1 MLSDLRIYVMAASEP
16 RLTSFSHGGGCACKL
31 SPTDLADILG
41 HLPQVSHD
49 NLLVGA
55 ETRDDAAVY
64 QVGPDLAI
72 VLTADFITPIVDD
85 APAFGAIAATNAMS
99 DIWAMGGDPLLAINL
114 VGFPREKLDLTVLE
128 EIMSAGA
135 AVAHECGCVVAG
147 GHTIDDPELK
157 YGLSVVGRVHPDRVV
172 RNCTGQAGDIL
183 LLTKPLGVGIVSTAA
198 KERVAPDAM
207 LDTAIAHMTH
217 ANRVAG
223 EIMREADVS
232 AATDV
237 TGFGLLGHLG
247 EMARGSGL
255 AAEVDFAAV
264 PVIEGVREL
273 AAQGIV
279 PGGTRRNLR
288 AATEFTTFAVATDDA
303 DRLVLADAQT
313 SGGLLIAV
321 PPRRAETLVER
332 LTAAGEMAAAI
343 GRLGR
348 GAAGAITVV

>member
-1 MLSDLRIYVMAASEP
+1 VTASAP

-31 SPTDLADILG
+31 SPSDLAKVLG

-64 QVGPDLAI
+64 QVTQDLAI

-85 APAFGAIAATNAMS
+85 ALAFGAIAATNAMS

-172 RNCTGQAGDIL
+172 RNCTGQAGDVL

-198 KERVAPDAM
+198 KDRVAPDAL

-217 ANRVAG
+217 ANRLAG
-223 EIMREADVS
+223 RIMRDAGVS

-247 EMARGSGL
+247 EMARGSGF
-255 AAEVDFAAV
+255 AAEVELAAV
-264 PVIEGVREL
+264 PVIEGVRDL
-273 AAQGIV
+273 AAQGV
-279 PGGTRRNLR
+279 VSGGTKRNLR
-288 AATEFTTFAVATDDA
+288 AASEFTTFPVGADDA

-321 PPRRAETLVER
+321 PHARAEALAER
-332 LTAAGEMAAAI
+332 LAAAGEMAAAI
-343 GRLGR
+343 GHLRQGPP
-348 GAAGAITVV
+348 GAITVV